1 MKNQRK
7 KGGYTL
13 KKKIKFNSSKSKS
26 KSKRQTINNKSKL
39 NKKIPSN
46 TVMNRTFLEIFK

>member
-26 KSKRQTINNKSKL
+26 QSKSRSNKAKL
-39 NKKIPSN
+39 NRKIPSN

>member
-13 KKKIKFNSSKSKS
+13 KNKYKLNSNKSR
-26 KSKRQTINNKSKL
+26 SKRQTINNKVKI
-39 NKKIPSN
+39 NRKIPSN

>member
-13 KKKIKFNSSKSKS
+13 KNKQKNHSSKSRS
-26 KSKRQTINNKSKL
+26 KSRSNKVKINR
-39 NKKIPSN
+39 KIPSN